1 MTEASCLD
9 FAFWEG
15 DEDDP
20 AFFPLCLPP
29 PASKCRGTLCHL
41 RQERRNL
48 SVKQIDALVRFSSSS
63 CSPVVPVLPP
73 HGRAHRLEVR
83 LAAETPDVPQLDGL
97 VLAVGDEVATVS
109 PAGQFTLVFA
119 ISPIRHDFVMRF
131 CLTDDVNVTHP
142 LDRCM

>member
-1 MTEASCLD
+1 MAAVSHDGGVVPRVRFLGGGRGR
-9 FAFWEG
+9 AG
-15 DEDDP
+15 
-20 AFFPLCLPP
+20 LLPP
-29 PASKCRGTLCHL
+29 LSPPAGVQVSGDALPSEGRKG
-41 RQERRNL
+41 NF

-109 PAGQFTLVFA
+109 PAEQFTLVFA
-119 ISPIRHDFVMRF
+119 ISP
-131 CLTDDVNVTHP
+131 
-142 LDRCM
+142 